1 MPVEVLP
8 SARERTARQNLAA
21 AVARARAGL
30 PALGP
35 SLDFD
40 APVWVVPTEARA
52 ASAHRNVGLYF
63 TTHEGGTSK
72 DMTGRTPMS
81 EPFCSLVKAILVLR
95 HEARPKVPQN
105 HLVMIRASRYLH
117 DILADRGYDPALLVP
132 DDFTTAAHTAA
143 ARIGPASVYRVGLFL
158 QELADWMNRYN
169 VSKVRIDYANPFA
182 RLVNT
187 DTRFGKEADD
197 RRARLMPGDDAL
209 DALARIANLVTDPA
223 DVVRMRCVELL
234 VCGGWRINELLDLA
248 VECEVWEPVFVNG
261 KPMLGANGE
270 PIQRYGISYFAEK
283 GGAPGIK
290 WIPTAM
296 VDVARRAIADVRRL
310 TEPARAVAAWNA
322 ANPGRAWLPDRWRGL
337 PPNTEVTSTEI
348 EQVFDIGNGV
358 QQLDV
363 WGIGERRHGRGHGR
377 GSHVRVLTTL
387 GRLEQALLERMPP
400 IKSGTRRL
408 LRHECLFLMPLN
420 WAHQQRSVISAVV
433 GLVQDQQIS
442 DFIVGRPGIV
452 NLFGRYGFRD
462 AANQPFAIRSHQFRH
477 WLNTLAQQ
485 GGMSQMEIARWSG
498 RKDMGQNAAYDHTS
512 GVEMAKRAREMLAK
526 GRVVGPVAEI
536 HDRLPPVRR
545 EEFRRVQFATAHTTD
560 LGMCANDWSLL
571 PCMEHGSCADCSQHL
586 VVKGDPDQR
595 RRAQELLEEH
605 EFLLAAARTEADD
618 GTYGASN
625 YVAHHRRMV
634 DALEAVLAVHD
645 DPTTEDSTLVQLDF
659 GSGRAVV
666 VRPDDEDTGA
676 A

>member
-21 AVARARAGL
+21 MVTRARAGL
-30 PALGP
+30 PALDP
-35 SLDFD
+35 SIDFD
-40 APVWVVPTEARA
+40 APTWVIPTEARA
-52 ASAHRNVGLYF
+52 GSAHRNIGLYF

-81 EPFCSLVKAILVLR
+81 EPFCSLIKAVVVLR

-105 HLVMIRASRYLH
+105 QLVMIRASRYLH
-117 DILADRGYDPALLVP
+117 DTLTDRRHDPALLVP
-132 DDFTTAAHTAA
+132 DDFTTAVQAAA
-143 ARIGPASVYRVGLFL
+143 AREAASSAYRIGLFL
-158 QELADWMNRYN
+158 QELADWVNRYN
-169 VSKVRIDYANPFA
+169 VSKVRIDYVSSFA
-182 RLVNT
+182 RPVST
-187 DTRFGKEADD
+187 DTRFGAEAED

-234 VCGGWRINELLDLA
+234 ACGGWRINELLDLP
-248 VECEVWEPVFVNG
+248 VKCEVWEPVFVNG
-261 KPMLGANGE
+261 APMLGADGE
-270 PIQRYGISYFAEK
+270 QVQRYGISYFAEK
-283 GGAPGIK
+283 GGDPGVK

-322 ANPGRAWLPDRWRGL
+322 ANPGRAWLPGRWRGL
-337 PPNTEVTSTEI
+337 SPDTPVTSAEI
-348 EQVFDIGNGV
+348 EQMFEIGNGV

-363 WGIGERRHGRGHGR
+363 WGIGERRQG
-377 GSHVRVLTTL
+377 RVLTTL
-387 GRLEQALLERMPP
+387 GRLERALLERMPA
-400 IKSGTRRL
+400 IKSGTRPL
-408 LRHECLFLMPLN
+408 LRHQCLFLMPLN
-420 WAHQQRSVISAVV
+420 WAHQQRGVISAVV

-442 DFIVGRPGIV
+442 DFIVGRLGIA
-452 NLFGRYGFRD
+452 NLFERYGFRD
-462 AANQPFAIRSHQFRH
+462 AAGRPLAIRSHQFRH

-498 RKDMGQNAAYDHTS
+498 RKDMGQNAVYDHTS

-526 GRVVGPVAEI
+526 GKVVGPVAEV

-545 EEFRRVQFATAHTTD
+545 EEFRRTQFATAHTTD
-560 LGMCANDWSLL
+560 LGMCANDWSLT
-571 PCMEHGSCADCSQHL
+571 PCTEHGSCAGCSQHL
-586 VVKGDPDQR
+586 VIKGNPDQR

-605 EFLLAAARTEADD
+605 EFLFAAARTEADD

-634 DALEAVLAVHD
+634 DALKATLAVHD
-645 DPTTEDSTLVQLDF
+645 DPAIEDGTLVQLDL

-666 VRPDDEDTGA
+666 VRPDDEDAGA